1 MIVEILVIFALIAL
15 GGLIELAVIYRLG
28 RWLARRLGDRM
39 GYYTGNVLIFLGF
52 MPFFVKYFQVLRSW
66 GTNAI
71 GVPPWG
77 YALGVVLVVSGL
89 LITWIGV
96 HTLSSDRWWSKPK
109 FQKERREQLV
119 DTGIYSILR
128 HPTYLGQI
136 LMLYGLAL
144 LVDLQIALVSA
155 ACLHIYLAFIH
166 ARIEEQRCIEI
177 FGDQYREYVNRT
189 DAIIPW
195 RALVRISLRTHG
207 S

>member
-1 MIVEILVIFALIAL
+1 MILDISVLFALIAL
-15 GGLIELAVIYRLG
+15 GGLLELAVIYRLG
-28 RWLARRLGDRM
+28 QSLARRMGDRM
-39 GYYTGNVLIFLGF
+39 GYYAGNFLIFLGF
-52 MPFFVKYFQVLRSW
+52 VPFFAKYLHVLRSW

-77 YALGVVLVVSGL
+77 FWLGAVLVAAGV

-96 HTLSSDRWWSKPK
+96 RTLSSDRWWSKPK
-109 FQKERREQLV
+109 FKTERREQLV

-144 LVDLQIALVSA
+144 LTALQVALVSA

-166 ARIEEQRCIEI
+166 ARVEEQRCIEI
-177 FGDQYREYVNRT
+177 FGDQYRDYMNRT

-195 RALVRISLRTHG
+195 RALMRMTLRVRRS
-207 S
+207 